1 MTRRIAIRLAAACL
15 SIVVL
20 LYALG
25 WALSRPVP
33 VEIGPAPASLD
44 AESVTF
50 SSQSG
55 SEIHGWLSRAPTA
68 TGAVLLLPGVH
79 ANRRSM
85 VRRAEFLR
93 QAGYSTLLI
102 DFQATG
108 ESPGGRITF
117 GWLERLDVL
126 AAVQYLKTRMPGQP
140 IGVIGT
146 SLGGAAAVLAAPPL
160 DVQAAVLEAVYPSID
175 LAVGN
180 RVEKV
185 LGKRGRWLAPVLLS
199 QLRPQLGVSAA
210 DLRPVDHIA
219 RLNCPIL
226 MIGGTIDRNTTLD
239 DTRLLF
245 AAARDPKELW
255 LIPNAAHVDFQRF
268 ASDEYRRRII
278 AFLANALGRARATSG
293 STDRQ
298 DLAKIKIESEH
309 DLIVNASIGQ
319 HLTVGSPV
327 HRQSANVFALVLQR
341 VEKSDRLRRDPSIS
355 KEPHRLSDTERMH
368 FIARQGAGIRKSLT
382 NILGFQIGQLAD
394 ERLLRAETTEGP
406 HRAC

>member
-1 MTRRIAIRLAAACL
+1 VRARRLGIWLAVVCL
-15 SIVVL
+15 STAAL

-25 WALSRPVP
+25 WTLSRAEPA
-33 VEIGPAPASLD
+33 EIGPAPVSLD

-55 SEIHGWLSRAPTA
+55 SMIHGWLSRAPA
-68 TGAVLLLPGVH
+68 STGAVLLLPGVH
-79 ANRRSM
+79 ANRRSL
-85 VRRAEFLR
+85 VARAELLR

-108 ESPGGRITF
+108 ESTGDRITF

-126 AAVQYLKTRMPGQP
+126 AAVQYLKSRMPGQP

-146 SLGGAAAVLAAPPL
+146 SLGGAAAVLAAPSL

-180 RVEKV
+180 RIEKA

-226 MIGGTIDRNTTLD
+226 MIGGTVDRHTTLE
-239 DTRLLF
+239 DTQLLF
-245 AAARDPKELW
+245 AAAREPKELW
-255 LIPNAAHVDFQRF
+255 LIPNAAHVDFLRF
-268 ASDEYRRRII
+268 AGDEYRRRVT
-278 AFLANALGRARATSG
+278 AFLATAFNRPPR
-293 STDRQ
+293 
-298 DLAKIKIESEH
+298 
-309 DLIVNASIGQ
+309 
-319 HLTVGSPV
+319 
-327 HRQSANVFALVLQR
+327 
-341 VEKSDRLRRDPSIS
+341 
-355 KEPHRLSDTERMH
+355 
-368 FIARQGAGIRKSLT
+368 
-382 NILGFQIGQLAD
+382 
-394 ERLLRAETTEGP
+394 
-406 HRAC
+406 